1 VELNFIYA
9 YVLVIIALIYSYFK
23 NYGLEKEIFIG
34 SIRAFIQLLLLG
46 FLLLYLFSLETVGG
60 VLIIFSVMLS
70 FASYVARGRIRL
82 SKYSFLIPFA
92 SIGLSSFFVLATLF
106 ATGAIALIPK
116 EAIPMTGL
124 VVGNALNIYTLCM
137 DRLKKETEL
146 KMGEIEGKLSLG
158 VNLEES
164 MKDIVRSSIKSSL
177 IPTLN
182 NLQAI
187 GLVFIP
193 GIMTGMIMA
202 GASPLVAL
210 SYQLVI
216 IYTLVGVALFSAIT
230 STRFGYRFV
239 FMKKEDYIE
248 SR

>member
-1 VELNFIYA
+1 MELNFIYA
-9 YVLVIIALIYSYFK
+9 YGLVIIALIYSYFK

-46 FLLLYLFSLETVGG
+46 FMLLYLFSLETLSG
-60 VLIIFSVMLS
+60 VLAIFVVMLG
-70 FASYVARGRIRL
+70 FASYVARGRVRL
-82 SKYSFLIPFA
+82 SRYSFFVPFA
-92 SIGLSSFFVLATLF
+92 SIGISSFFVLITLF
-106 ATGAIALIPK
+106 ITGAIALIPQ

-124 VVGNALNIYTLCM
+124 VIGNALNIYTLCM
-137 DRLKKETEL
+137 DRLKKETEM
-146 KMGEIEGKLSLG
+146 KIGEIEGKLSLG

-164 MKDIVRSSIKSSL
+164 MRDIVKSSIKSSL

-202 GASPLVAL
+202 GVSPLVAL

-216 IYTLVGVALFSAIT
+216 IYTLVGVALFSAIS
-230 STRFGYRFV
+230 STKLGYRFV
-239 FMKKEDYIE
+239 FMKKDELV
-248 SR
+248 

>member
-1 VELNFIYA
+1 MELNFIYA

-23 NYGLEKEIFIG
+23 NYGLEREIFIG
-34 SIRAFIQLLLLG
+34 SIRAFVQLLILG
-46 FLLLYLFSLETVGG
+46 LAILYLFSLEALSG
-60 VLIIFSVMLS
+60 VVIIFLIMLS
-70 FASYVARGRIRL
+70 FASYIARNRVRL
-82 SKYSFLIPFA
+82 SKFSYLVAFA
-92 SIGLSSFFVLATLF
+92 SIGLSSFLVLFTLF
-106 ATGAIALIPK
+106 VSGAISLEPR

-124 VVGNALNIYTLCM
+124 VIGNALNIYTLCM
-137 DRLKKETEL
+137 DRLKKEAEL
-146 KMGEIEGKLSLG
+146 KIGEIEGKLSLG

-193 GIMTGMIMA
+193 GVMTGMIMA
-202 GASPLVAL
+202 GVSPLVAL

-216 IYTLVGVALFSAIT
+216 IYALVGIALFSAIA
-230 STRFGYRFV
+230 STKFGYRYVFV
-239 FMKKEDYIE
+239 NDTSKM
-248 SR
+248 R